1 VPTFFSH
8 PSFRLATVAPC
19 SRSIHGTGPARQRA
33 LPTRSARYIGTT
45 DKLTSPVGYQLSEG
59 ELVGEVSALG
69 VKNVETFP
77 FANGPDLNQGR
88 NGLRFTP
95 RRQA

>member
-1 VPTFFSH
+1 
-8 PSFRLATVAPC
+8 
-19 SRSIHGTGPARQRA
+19 
-33 LPTRSARYIGTT
+33 
-45 DKLTSPVGYQLSEG
+45 VGYQLSEG